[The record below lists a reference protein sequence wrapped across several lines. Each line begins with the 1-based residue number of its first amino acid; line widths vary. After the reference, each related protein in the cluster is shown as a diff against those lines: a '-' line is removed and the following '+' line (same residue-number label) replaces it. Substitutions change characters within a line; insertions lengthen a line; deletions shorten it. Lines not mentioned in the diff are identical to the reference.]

1 MVEDEKRTDLRR
13 VLQVRSVG
21 PLILGI
27 IACALIAIII
37 LFEQYG
43 EWLKNTHDYL
53 VDQEKA
59 HLQRIT
65 TARAQ
70 SLASLLNDVRST

>member
-1 MVEDEKRTDLRR
+1 MAEDEKRTDLRR

-21 PLILGI
+21 PLIFGI

-37 LFEQYG
+37 LFEQYSD
-43 EWLKNTHDYL
+43 WLENTHDYI

-59 HLQRIT
+59 HLKRIS

-70 SLASLLNDVRST
+70 TLSSLLSDVSST